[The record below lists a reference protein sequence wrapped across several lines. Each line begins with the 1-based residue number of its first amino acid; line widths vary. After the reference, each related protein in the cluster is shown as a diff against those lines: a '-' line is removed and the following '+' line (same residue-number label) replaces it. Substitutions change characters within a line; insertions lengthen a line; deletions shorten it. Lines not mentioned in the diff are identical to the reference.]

1 MAVPTVPGAA
11 RSRTGGPPAVEGFVS
26 WSTADRWDAGLVTG
40 TGRTGAVLHGGPARH
55 VVDLAHEEFFTALH
69 DRPRAPATAGV
80 LPQVRERLLAGD
92 ADGAAAAADRA
103 VRASDVGDRLVWT
116 DPLAPAATL
125 VWTPR
130 DGVDGGGGEGRAS
143 GGRGEHDGYRREVDL
158 RSGEASVRWR
168 AAHGAT
174 GVAVLPV
181 RAADAFLVRLTCGT
195 VDGVL
200 TLGRTG
206 ETRAGGPGT
215 ASGPTPA
222 GGRARARVVAGEGEL
237 HVEVSPTGDF
247 TDTVART
254 VLVAGDGTDVVVQ
267 GVDEGGIR
275 ARVTAATEVA
285 TLAVAVDVHG
295 PGVPPAAVPAVD
307 RCREVLAD
315 PAAARA
321 RQERG
326 HGGLVGRT
334 ALRLGGDRVA
344 PDLGD
349 LAAELRRGD
358 ARARLVATE
367 VAFAAGRHT
376 ILSST
381 GVLPPTL
388 QGVWQGTWAPAWSSD
403 YTMNG
408 NVQSGAAA
416 GGVVTG
422 CDEVVPAL
430 FRLVARFADD
440 YADNARRVY
449 GAGGWLLPARCT
461 THGRASHTN
470 HRYPHHW
477 WVGNGP
483 WTVRLGYDHWSATGD
498 EEFLR
503 DALWP
508 LVQNVLEFCCDVVVA
523 GEGGRVHVVPS
534 YSPEN
539 TPAGAGTPLAVD
551 ATSDVAMLRD
561 AARLGQ
567 RLARLVPGA
576 DPERVARWAG
586 LVAALPPYRVRDGAF
601 AEWIGDGFD
610 DQVAHRHASHLYPF
624 WYEDDDRVGPAERA
638 AALEA
643 IRRRLDWRAEDP
655 TGPPGRMEMAFGL
668 VQLGVAAA
676 RLGAAEEALRCVSW
690 LAELHWGT
698 NGVSTHDAGAIFNVD
713 ASGGLPALVAA
724 MLLEAQPNRV
734 TLLPA
739 CPDAW
744 PAGEVAGLRGRGGLV
759 VDRLAWTAGHVEV
772 TARFAPGTGRTRD
785 GDVVDLRVGAGPA
798 RAERL
803 GADPR
808 TIRLPRP

>member
-1 MAVPTVPGAA
+1 MAV
-11 RSRTGGPPAVEGFVS
+11 RTAGTTRAVEGFS
-26 WSTADRWDAGLVTG
+26 SRSTAEGWDAGLVAG

-55 VVDLAHEEFFTALH
+55 VVDLAHEEFFAALH
-69 DRPRAPATAGV
+69 DRPHAPGTADV
-80 LPQVRERLLAGD
+80 LPVVRERLLAGD
-92 ADGAAAAADRA
+92 ADGAAAAADGA
-103 VRASDVGDRLVWT
+103 VHASEVGDRLVWT

-125 VWTPR
+125 TWAPPGG
-130 DGVDGGGGEGRAS
+130 DGPAPGEDA
-143 GGRGEHDGYRREVDL
+143 GYRRGVDL
-158 RSGEASVRWR
+158 RSGEASARWR
-168 AAHGAT
+168 TAHGPA

-181 RAADAFLVRLTCGT
+181 RADDAFLVRLTGGA

-200 TLGRTG
+200 TLGLTG

-215 ASGPTPA
+215 SGA
-222 GGRARARVVAGEGEL
+222 RGRARARAAADDEGL
-237 HVEVSPTGDF
+237 RVDVSPAGDF

-254 VLVAGDGTDVVVQ
+254 VLVAGDGTDVVVER
-267 GVDEGGIR
+267 VDDRGIR
-275 ARVTAATEVA
+275 ARVTAEAEVA
-285 TLAVAVDVHG
+285 TLAVAVDVRG
-295 PGVPPAAVPAVD
+295 PGAPSAGAPAVA
-307 RCREVLAD
+307 RCRAVLAD
-315 PAAARA
+315 PAGSRA
-321 RQERG
+321 RQERD

-334 ALRLGGDRVA
+334 ALRLGGDTA
-344 PDLGD
+344 EPDLD
-349 LAAELRRGD
+349 ELAAAVGRGD

-408 NVQSGAAA
+408 NVQNGAAA

-422 CDEVVPAL
+422 CDEVVPAI
-430 FRLVARFADD
+430 FRLLARFTDD

-483 WTVRLGYDHWSATGD
+483 WAVRLGYDHWSATGD

-508 LVQNVLEFCCDVVVA
+508 LARNVLEFSCDAVV
-523 GEGGRVHVVPS
+523 EGADGRAHVVPS

-561 AARLGQ
+561 AARLGR

-576 DPERVARWAG
+576 DPAQTARWAA
-586 LVAALPPYRVRDGAF
+586 LEAALPGYRVRDGAL

-610 DQVAHRHASHLYPF
+610 DRVAHRHASHLYPF

-643 IRRRLDWRAEDP
+643 VRRRLDWRAGDP

-676 RLGAAEEALRCVSW
+676 RLGAADEALRCVTW

-698 NGVSTHDAGAIFNVD
+698 NGVSTHDAGAILNVD

-739 CPDAW
+739 CPGAW
-744 PAGEVAGLRGRGGLV
+744 PAGEITGLRGRGGLV
-759 VDRLAWTAGHVEV
+759 VDRLAWTPEHVEV

-785 GDVVDLRVGAGPA
+785 GDAVSLRAAAGPA
-798 RAERL
+798 REVRL

-808 TIRLPRP
+808 TVRVSRP